1 MTEVS
6 DETLMMF
13 ADGVLA
19 PHDRDRVQRLIA
31 KAPDLKA
38 RVDMFRMTGPGLAR
52 LFDDHVD
59 APIPAR
65 LLEAAA
71 GPKHER
77 TSNILTGNWKRAAP
91 SARGLPGARR
101 FPASWNAATALA
113 ASLAIVIGV
122 GLGWLLR
129 GATGDHE
136 TAASQFASVEGQRLL
151 ARGPLER
158 ALEAASSGKAV
169 PVALADGEAILQIK
183 MTFRN
188 EAGDYCRQYDIAAP
202 THERFAGIA
211 CRADGRWSVTMQT
224 LLPPSSAASART
236 VPAGAGNN
244 SAVDAAI
251 GAMIE
256 GDAVVGDEEAAIIRG
271 GWRK

>member
-71 GPKHER
+71 GPKDQR
-77 TSNILTGNWKRAAP
+77 TNVLTGSWKRAAP

-129 GATGDHE
+129 GATGDNE

-169 PVALADGEAILQIK
+169 PVALAGGEATLQIK

-211 CRADGRWSVTMQT
+211 CRADGRWAVTMQA